1 MPVPQATGISSR
13 KSQIDHIKETGNYR
27 RMKAAIY
34 SRVIEEE
41 QQHNIQVF
49 FDELERQK
57 ITPVIFNQYYEQIK
71 NIIRLPVDTA
81 VFSVAEDL
89 TPQIEFMISL
99 GGDGTL
105 LDTVTLVRDKNI
117 SIIGINFGRLGFLAS
132 IGQDEVK
139 IAVQAIARRTFV
151 TDKRTLIHLDAD
163 LPLFGNVPYALN
175 EFALHKRDTAS
186 MIKIHTYLNGEFLN
200 TYWADG
206 VILATPTGS
215 TGYSLS
221 CGGPIV
227 FPDSKSFVITP
238 VAPHNLNVRPLIVPD
253 DNIISF
259 EVESRSENIICSLD
273 SRREIVGK
281 NVSLAVRKESFSVSL
296 MRLSENN
303 FLQTLHNKLTW
314 GLDKRN

>member
-1 MPVPQATGISSR
+1 
-13 KSQIDHIKETGNYR
+13 
-27 RMKAAIY
+27 MKAAIY
-34 SRVIEEE
+34 SRIMEEG
-41 QQHNIQVF
+41 QQQNVQIF
-49 FDELERQK
+49 FDELEKQK
-57 ITPVIFNQYYEQIK
+57 IEPVIFGQFYEQIK
-71 NIIRLPVDTA
+71 SSIRLPPDTTI
-81 VFSVAEDL
+81 FSLSENL
-89 TPQIEFMISL
+89 TDEIEFIISL

-117 SIIGINFGRLGFLAS
+117 SIMGINFGRLGFLAS

-139 IAVQAIARRTFV
+139 TAVQAIARRTFV

-175 EFALHKRDTAS
+175 EFSLHKRDTAS

-206 VILATPTGS
+206 LIMATPTGS

-227 FPDSKSFVITP
+227 FPESGSFVITP

-253 DNIISF
+253 DNVISF

-281 NVSLAVRKESFSVSL
+281 NVSLAVKKENFSINL
-296 MRLSENN
+296 LRLSENS